1 MSLESRLA
9 YYPNNAAADDR
20 ALDDWIAIHR
30 TGLAAET
37 DRRVAVLGFADEVV
51 RNTREHLAG
60 MLTSAVERLVT
71 QPDPRRYRLAWR
83 NAAQRAENYL
93 AAVVEADAE
102 RDFLRAQLKERD
114 AEVAQLVARLA
125 EYTGIT
131 S

>member
-30 TGLAAET
+30 TG
-37 DRRVAVLGFADEVV
+37 
-51 RNTREHLAG
+51 
-60 MLTSAVERLVT
+60 LVT